1 MYKVYYYFGNGRMV
15 SSKCFDTFQEATEF
29 SLKQPKDSV
38 IEIKHYDDKTN
49 NIQDEPHNPGSY

>member
-1 MYKVYYYFGNGRMV
+1 MV
-15 SSKCFDTFQEATEF
+15 STKCFDTFQEATDF
-29 SLKQPKDSV
+29 SLKQPRDSV